1 MIQCATTTQDSATRH
16 FRTHK
21 HNNGIHIMLNTGD
34 NNLGLN
40 KFVVDIQYN
49 LKTNKNKEC
58 VYN

>member
-1 MIQCATTTQDSATRH
+1 
-16 FRTHK
+16 
-21 HNNGIHIMLNTGD
+21 MLNTGD